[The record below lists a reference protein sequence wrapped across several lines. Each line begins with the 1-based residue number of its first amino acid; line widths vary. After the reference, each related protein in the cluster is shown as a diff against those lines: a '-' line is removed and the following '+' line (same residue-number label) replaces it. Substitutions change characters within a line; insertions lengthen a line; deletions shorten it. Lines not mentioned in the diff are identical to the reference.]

1 MDEIHREL
9 YIKDQFSEPHNQQ
22 QNPVESLAIRSLSQH
37 VYVLLD
43 RTGAPDAAWYLAAA
57 YLADIHN
64 HLSNDN
70 LPNKISPI
78 QYRTGVTPD
87 ISPFLQYTFW
97 QPILYLDHESSWP
110 STTER
115 PGYWVGV
122 AHNIGDIL
130 TYWIY
135 DDQTKHVLARS
146 VIRPLHVHAN
156 QRVNWDPVFA
166 SHKSK
171 RSAQHG
177 GDIKPPSTVIQ
188 DMLDHSQD
196 FYDHLKPTLP
206 SPKQLREQQATSLED
221 IMSKTPKPPYL
232 HQIRTYMTQVTP
244 N

>member
-1 MDEIHREL
+1 MLYQCLWGASKKEFPSLYRDFIRDHGAPSILRRDNALEENSAQVDEIHREL

-43 RTGAPDAAWYLAAA
+43 RTRAPDAAWYLAAA
-57 YLADIHN
+57 YLADVHN

-78 QYRTGVTPD
+78 QFRTGVTPD

-115 PGYWVGV
+115 PGYWVGI

-146 VIRPLHVHAN
+146 VIRPLHIHSN
-156 QRVNWDPVFA
+156 QHVNWDPIFA
-166 SHKSK
+166 GNKSK
-171 RSAQHG
+171 KSAQHG
-177 GDIKPPSTVIQ
+177 GISDLLQQSFKICWII
-188 DMLDHSQD
+188 
-196 FYDHLKPTLP
+196 LKTL
-206 SPKQLREQQATSLED
+206 
-221 IMSKTPKPPYL
+221 
-232 HQIRTYMTQVTP
+232 MTK
-244 N
+244 